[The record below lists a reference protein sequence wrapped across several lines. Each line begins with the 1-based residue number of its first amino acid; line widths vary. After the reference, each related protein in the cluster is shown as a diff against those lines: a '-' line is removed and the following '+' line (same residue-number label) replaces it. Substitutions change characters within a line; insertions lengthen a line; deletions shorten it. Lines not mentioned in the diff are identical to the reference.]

1 MRRFPALARLASPLT
16 LAALATLAACGGDG
30 DDPVPPAPTTVAP
43 AITQQPANQ
52 DFASGAIVFTA
63 AASGTPA
70 PTISWTA
77 DTTAL
82 PANGT
87 YTQGLCRFDHA
98 TGAGTL
104 TLSNVTADCIG
115 VAFAAVAT
123 NTAGSAAS
131 TSAQLRVVQ
140 TRADLMAG
148 SAGTTGNVDGSGAT
162 ARFNTPNYLTRA
174 SDGRIAIG
182 DFGNSAVRLVSTA
195 GVVSTLAGSGSFGF
209 ADGVGTAASFNGN
222 GGLAF
227 DSAGNVFV
235 SDWDNH
241 VVRRIAPNGTVIT
254 FAGSPGAP
262 GSANGTGAA
271 ARFTNPNGLA
281 IDASDNVY
289 VSDWGNHTI
298 RRITP
303 AGVVTTVVGSPGA
316 PGSVDG
322 NGTAARVSGP
332 SGLAFDAA
340 GNLYVADQF
349 NHLIRRLSPT
359 GDLVTLAGSA
369 GEAGHVD
376 ATGAAARLSSP
387 AWMTVTASGTVFVV
401 SAAGD
406 TVRRVS
412 TTGEVTTVVGTSG
425 SAGALQ
431 LGANPV
437 LRNARGVWAVG
448 ERDLLL
454 TADQTLVR
462 IRLP

>member
-1 MRRFPALARLASPLT
+1 MRRFPALACLASLI
-16 LAALATLAACGGDG
+16 TLAACGGDE
-30 DDPVPPAPTTVAP
+30 DDAAPPAPVTVAP
-43 AITQQPANQ
+43 TITQQPANQ
-52 DFASGAIVFTA
+52 DYSAGTIVFTA
-63 AASGTPA
+63 TASGTPA
-70 PTISWTA
+70 PTITWTVDA
-77 DTTAL
+77 AAL
-82 PANGT
+82 AANGT
-87 YTQGLCRFDHA
+87 HSQGLCRFDHV

-104 TLSNVTADCIG
+104 TLSNVSADCIG
-115 VAFAAVAT
+115 AAFAAVAT
-123 NTAGSAAS
+123 NTAGNA
-131 TSAQLRVVQ
+131 TSATVQLQVVQ

-148 SAGTTGNVDGSGAT
+148 AAGTTGNVNGTGASV
-162 ARFNTPNYLTRA
+162 RFNTPNYLTRA
-174 SDGRIAIG
+174 SDGRIAVG

-195 GVVSTLAGSGSFGF
+195 GVVTTLAGSGNYGY

-241 VVRRIAPNGTVIT
+241 VVRRIAPDGTVTT
-254 FAGSPGAP
+254 FAGSPGVP

-322 NGTAARVSGP
+322 NGSAARVSGP

-340 GNLYVADQF
+340 GNLYLADQF

-369 GEAGHVD
+369 GLAGHVD
-376 ATGAAARLSSP
+376 GTGAAARLASP
-387 AWMTVTASGTVFVV
+387 AWITVTAGGTVFVV

-412 TTGEVTTVVGTSG
+412 TSGEVATVVGTSG

-437 LRNARGVWAVG
+437 LRNARGVWAIG